1 MIKKLFIVTM
11 VLALALSACNA
22 GASTETAAAAA
33 TETLAATF
41 TATLAVTEA
50 PAATETS
57 TTPSVEVSA
66 TQTSATQ
73 PTMTPTLGTP
83 FPTNP
88 ADCTNSA
95 SFVADITVPDNTD
108 VAGGTKFTKIWR
120 IANNGTCVWNP
131 TYTLT
136 HYSDETLA
144 APSSVP
150 LPITY
155 PGQTADI
162 SVDLTAP
169 NSTGAHRGNYV
180 IKNTAGLIMK
190 IGDDSRLWVIINVS
204 VTTAATAVSTATAA
218 NTATATSA
226 VAVSS
231 VTVTG
236 TASTATAATAS
247 SSNLTTANCSFTIDR
262 TKLTEVINAVNAYRA
277 RNGLPAYTV
286 NAQLA
291 QAAQR
296 HANDIACHKLYS
308 HTGSDKSTIQS
319 RVADTGYVAKSV
331 SENVNGNYPPLD
343 GQGAVNW
350 WINDKTD
357 LRHGQNLLSTTFT
370 EIGVGYAFFDN
381 YGFYALVF
389 AKP

>member
-1 MIKKLFIVTM
+1 MIKKLFVLTTLVTL
-11 VLALALSACNA
+11 VLSACSG
-22 GASTETAAAAA
+22 GAPTEAATVPP
-33 TETLAATF
+33 TETLAAT
-41 TATLAVTEA
+41 ALVSITE
-50 PAATETS
+50 PSAATETS
-57 TTPSVEVSA
+57 TTPSIEASA
-66 TQTSATQ
+66 TQSSATL

-95 SFVADITVPDNTD
+95 SFVADITIPDNTN

-131 TYTLT
+131 TYTVT

-144 APSSVP
+144 APDSVP

-162 SVDLTAP
+162 SIDLTAP
-169 NSTGAHRGNYV
+169 NSTGTHRGNYV
-180 IKNTAGLIMK
+180 IKNPAGLIMS
-190 IGDDSRLWVIINVS
+190 IGDDSRLWVIINVT
-204 VTTAATAVSTATAA
+204 VTSAATVAATASATAIS
-218 NTATATSA
+218 NTATLA
-226 VAVSS
+226 

-236 TASTATAATAS
+236 PSSTAASATS
-247 SSNLTTANCSFTIDR
+247 SSSSSTTATCAFTTDR
-262 TKLTEVINAVNAYRA
+262 AKLTEVINAVNAYRA
-277 RNGLPAYTV
+277 QKGLPAYTV
-286 NAQLA
+286 NARLA

-296 HANDIACHKLYS
+296 HANDIACHKLYV
-308 HTGSDKSTIQS
+308 HTGSDGSTAQS
-319 RVADTGYVAKSV
+319 RVADTGYVATSV
-331 SENVNGNYPPLD
+331 SENVNGNYPPLN
-343 GQGAVNW
+343 GQAAVNW
-350 WINDKTD
+350 WINDRGD
-357 LRHGQNLLSTTFT
+357 IRHGQNLVSTTFT

>member
-1 MIKKLFIVTM
+1 MIKKLFIVTLL
-11 VLALALSACNA
+11 LALALSACNA
-22 GASTETAAAAA
+22 GAPTETAVAVSTETQVATATVAI
-33 TETLAATF
+33 TETP
-41 TATLAVTEA
+41 V
-50 PAATETS
+50 ATETS
-57 TTPSVEVSA
+57 TTPSVEASA

-108 VAGGTKFTKIWR
+108 VAGATKFTKIWR
-120 IANNGTCVWNP
+120 ISNTGTCVWNP
-131 TYTLT
+131 SYTLT
-136 HYSDETLA
+136 HYSDETLG
-144 APSSVP
+144 APSALP

-180 IKNTAGLIMK
+180 IKNPAGLIMK

-204 VTTAATAVSTATAA
+204 VTTAATAA
-218 NTATATSA
+218 ATATTVTTTSTSA
-226 VAVSS
+226 AAVGS
-231 VTVTG
+231 VTATSTG
-236 TASTATAATAS
+236 SSTTSATAS
-247 SSNLTTANCSFTIDR
+247 GSSAMTASCSFTIDR

-277 RNGLPAYTV
+277 QKGLPAYTV

-308 HTGSDKSTIQS
+308 HTGSDKSTVQS
-319 RVADTGYVAKSV
+319 RVADTGYIAKSV

-370 EIGVGYAFFDN
+370 EIGVGYSFFDN

>member
-1 MIKKLFIVTM
+1 MLKKLF
-11 VLALALSACNA
+11 VLTTLVMLVLSACSG
-22 GASTETAAAAA
+22 GAPTEAA
-33 TETLAATF
+33 TVSPSETQVAT
-41 TATLAVTEA
+41 ALVSITE
-50 PAATETS
+50 PLAATETS
-57 TTPSVEVSA
+57 TTPSVEASA

-95 SFVADITVPDNTD
+95 SFVADITIPDNTN

-131 TYTLT
+131 TYTVT

-144 APSSVP
+144 APDSVP

-162 SVDLTAP
+162 SIDLTAP
-169 NSTGAHRGNYV
+169 NSTGTHRGNYV
-180 IKNTAGLIMK
+180 IKNPAGLIMS
-190 IGDDSRLWVIINVS
+190 IGDDSRLWVIINVT
-204 VTTAATAVSTATAA
+204 VTSAATVAATASATAIS
-218 NTATATSA
+218 NTAT
-226 VAVSS
+226 VA

-236 TASTATAATAS
+236 TSSTATSRS
-247 SSNLTTANCSFTIDR
+247 SSSTTATCAFTTDR
-262 TKLTEVINAVNAYRA
+262 AKLTEVISAVNAYRA
-277 RNGLPAYTV
+277 QKGLPAYTV
-286 NAQLA
+286 NSQLA

-296 HANDIACHKLYS
+296 HANDIACHKLYV
-308 HTGSDKSTIQS
+308 HTGSDGSTAQS

-331 SENVNGNYPPLD
+331 SENVNGNNPPLN
-343 GQGAVNW
+343 GQAVVNW
-350 WINDKTD
+350 WINDKGD
-357 LRHGQNLLSTTFT
+357 LHHGQNLVSTTFT